1 MIVTRRQLPRRTF
14 LRGMGAA
21 IALPALD
28 AMSPAFAARSFA
40 AGRFVEAGSAATGPT
55 RLSFVYVP
63 NGITMADWTP
73 AAEGTGFE
81 LTRIMKPLAEFRQ
94 DTLVLSGL
102 AHRNGT
108 ALGDGPGDHARAA
121 ASYLTGVHPRK
132 TAGADIQNGISVD
145 QVAAQHLAGQARFS
159 SLELGCD
166 DSRTVGNCDSGY
178 SCAYTNSLAWRG
190 PSTPMPPETN
200 PRLVFERLFG
210 DIDTSLPPETRARR
224 LLHRRS
230 ILDLVTART
239 NELMGDLGTSDRH
252 KLDEYLSSI
261 REIEVRIERAEKDL
275 NGLTPGIDKPSGVPV
290 LYADYV
296 SLMFDLQLVAFQ
308 TDSTRIVTMMMGRE
322 GSMRTYPEIGVPDP
336 HHPLTHHRGNPEWIE
351 KVTQVNTMHM
361 ELFAGFLKKLR
372 ETPDGDGT
380 LFDHSM
386 IVYGSGLSD
395 GNKHTHDDLPVLIT
409 GRAGNLRLGRHVIYD
424 KGTPMTN
431 LFLTVLDRMGVPAER
446 LGDST
451 GAIEHLTDV

>member
-1 MIVTRRQLPRRTF
+1 MIVTRKQLHRRTF

-21 IALPALD
+21 IALPVLD
-28 AMSPAFAARSFA
+28 AMTPAL
-40 AGRFVEAGSAATGPT
+40 AATGRAAKTPV

-73 AAEGTGFE
+73 GGAGRGFE
-81 LTRIMKPLAEFRQ
+81 YSRILKPLEPFRQ
-94 DTLVLSGL
+94 QTLVLSGL
-102 AHRNGT
+102 AHENGK

-145 QVAAQHLAGQARFS
+145 QIAAQHLGPETRFA

-190 PSTPMPPETN
+190 PATPMPPETN

-224 LLHRRS
+224 LRHRRS
-230 ILDLVTART
+230 ILDLVGERT
-239 NELMGDLGTSDRH
+239 SQLTSDLGPADRR

-261 REIEVRIERAEKDL
+261 REIERRIERAEQDL
-275 NGLTPGIDKPSGVPV
+275 TDIRPNIDKPSGIPV
-290 LYADYV
+290 AYAEYV
-296 SLMFDLQLVAFQ
+296 SLMFDLQLIAFQ
-308 TDSTRIVTMMMGRE
+308 TDMTRIITLMMGRE

-336 HHPLTHHRGNPEWIE
+336 HHPLTHHRGNTEWIE
-351 KVTQVNTMHM
+351 RVTKVNTLHM
-361 ELFAGFLKKLR
+361 ELFSQFVGKLAA
-372 ETPDGDGT
+372 TPDGDGS
-380 LFDHSM
+380 LLDHSM
-386 IVYGSGLSD
+386 IVYGSGLAD
-395 GNKHTHDDLPVLIT
+395 GNRHTHEDLPVLLV
-409 GRAGNLRLGRHVIYD
+409 GRGGGFALDTHIAYPQ
-424 KGTPMTN
+424 GTPMTN
-431 LFLTVLDRMGVPAER
+431 LYLTLLDRMGVPAEKI
-446 LGDST
+446 GDST
-451 GAIEHLTDV
+451 GRIEHLTQV

>member
-1 MIVTRRQLPRRTF
+1 MLVMRKQLHRRTF

-21 IALPALD
+21 IALPMLD
-28 AMSPAFAARSFA
+28 AMTPAFAAPA
-40 AGRFVEAGSAATGPT
+40 
-55 RLSFVYVP
+55 RLQKSPLRLGFTYVP

-73 AAEGTGFE
+73 AAAGRAFE
-81 LTRIMKPLAEFRQ
+81 FTRVMKPLERFRE

-102 AHRNGT
+102 AHENGK

-145 QVAAQHLAGQARFS
+145 QIAAQQVGAATRFA

-190 PSTPMPPETN
+190 PATPMPPETN

-224 LLHRRS
+224 LRYRRS
-230 ILDLVTART
+230 ILDLVGERTAK
-239 NELMGDLGTSDRH
+239 LSSDLGPADRR
-252 KLDEYLSSI
+252 KMDEYLSSI
-261 REIEVRIERAEKDL
+261 REIEHRIERSEQDMT
-275 NGLTPGIDKPSGVPV
+275 GLTPTIDKPTGIPV

-296 SLMFDLQLVAFQ
+296 NLMFDLQLIAFQ
-308 TDSTRIVTMMMGRE
+308 TDMTRIVTLMMGRE

-336 HHPLTHHRGNPEWIE
+336 HHPLTHHRGNTEWIE
-351 KVTQVNTMHM
+351 RVTQVNTMHM
-361 ELFAGFLKKLR
+361 ELFGGFITKMKAT
-372 ETPDGDGT
+372 EDGDGS
-380 LFDHSM
+380 LLDHTM

-395 GNKHTHDDLPVLIT
+395 GNRHTHEDLPVLIV
-409 GRAGNLRLGRHVIYD
+409 GRGGNFRMNDHVVYP

-431 LFLTVLDRMGVPAER
+431 LYLTLLDTMGVASEKI
-446 LGDST
+446 GDST
-451 GAIEHLTDV
+451 GQIEHLTEM